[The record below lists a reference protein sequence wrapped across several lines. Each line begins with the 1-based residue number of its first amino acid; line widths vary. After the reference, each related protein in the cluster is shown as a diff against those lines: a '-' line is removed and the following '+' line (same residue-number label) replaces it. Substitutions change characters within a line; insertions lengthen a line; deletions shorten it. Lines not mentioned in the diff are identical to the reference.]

1 MRYGKKS
8 KKLKEGGKLTV
19 TNKSV
24 KVDPP
29 KGYHWMKAG
38 KGSPKLMKHTGKFVK
53 HKGASTTYNF
63 AVQKKH
69 SSK

>member
-1 MRYGKKS
+1 MK
-8 KKLKEGGKLTV
+8 
-19 TNKSV
+19 V
-24 KVDPP
+24 KAP

-63 AVQKKH
+63 AVQKSIAVNNCVIFKYCNNGIR
-69 SSK
+69 